1 MNQSPPSRSNPERRM
16 SVYALLALLL
26 ALFSYYWAN
35 RYPEYVWDGPIIL
48 FSAIGLF
55 FLAFRRVEKTAPT
68 LFETSD
74 LPPSPMVAGG
84 AGRGGWTRGWSLLK
98 EVARWRL
105 VLGGASIALTFVLL
119 SRLLTLERASYIV
132 EVWLWLGSIGL
143 FVLSVAPPVSRP
155 REDWSLWW
163 EMHRNTVLIVTV
175 MVVSAFMLRVWRLDT
190 IPSTLG
196 GDEASQGLEA
206 LRVLAGE
213 IRNPFTTGWL
223 GVPTMSFFFQSTTIE
238 LLGPTIIGLRL
249 PWVLLGT
256 ITVLLMF
263 WLVNRL
269 YRLPMALT
277 TTGLLATYHYHIH
290 YSRLGSNQIADPFF
304 MTLALL
310 FLYRAR
316 QSKHRLDWA
325 ITGIVVGVAQYF
337 YAGARLTIVVIAL
350 CIFYFFWLD
359 RTRRARLRDTLG
371 GALTVAGSFM
381 ITAAPM
387 MQYAYRFPND
397 YNARVNMVGI
407 FQSGWLENEV
417 NVRGVSMW
425 TLLWEQFQYAFFSF
439 NVFPDHT
446 VWYGSSEPLMDGI
459 WAVLF
464 LLGLLYATFR
474 LFPPHPEPKLFPF
487 VAWWWSGMLLGGML
501 TENPPSTQR
510 LIVLAPPACFFVA
523 LVLWRTVQYGQ
534 HALLK
539 KCNTRYTVPV
549 LLLCVLVLSWFSI
562 SRYFLIFT
570 PTNVYGSHNGEIATQ
585 MGFFLAETLQPE
597 QKVVFLGP
605 PVLYL
610 GFASIPYLAP
620 QAQNGI
626 DLHEPLT
633 QPPTLDS
640 LGLSVN
646 QQPLFIAG
654 PWRIQELEFVE
665 QAFPGGTRFSIP
677 DKNGSPLFWVY
688 EP

>member
-1 MNQSPPSRSNPERRM
+1 MNQSPPSNPNTERRA
-16 SVYALLALLL
+16 SVYAFLALLL

-35 RYPEYVWDGPIIL
+35 RYPEYTWDGPIML
-48 FSAIGLF
+48 FLAIGLF
-55 FLAFRRVEKTAPT
+55 FLAFRRVEKTAPSPSAGANNKAA
-68 LFETSD
+68 SD
-74 LPPSPMVAGG
+74 LPPSSIIGG
-84 AGRGGWTRGWSLLK
+84 VLK
-98 EVARWRL
+98 EVAGWRI
-105 VLGGASIALTFVLL
+105 VLFCVSVALTFVLL
-119 SRLLTLERASYIV
+119 SRLLTLERASYTV
-132 EVWLWLGSIGL
+132 EVLLWLGSIGL
-143 FVLSVAPPVSRP
+143 FVLSVAQPMSRP

-163 EMHRNTVLIVTV
+163 EMHRNTVLIMTLIIGA
-175 MVVSAFMLRVWRLDT
+175 AFVLRVWRLDT

-223 GVPTMSFFFQSTTIE
+223 GVPTMSFFFQSITIK
-238 LLGPTIIGLRL
+238 LLGPTMMALRL
-249 PWVLLGT
+249 PWVFVGT
-256 ITVLLMF
+256 ATVLLMF

-269 YRLPMALT
+269 YRLPLALT
-277 TTGLLATYHYHIH
+277 TTALLATYHYHIH

-304 MTLALL
+304 MALALL

-316 QSKHRLDWA
+316 DRKSPLDWA
-325 ITGIVVGVAQYF
+325 MTGIVVGVAQYF

-359 RTRRARLRDTLG
+359 RTRWARLRDTLG
-371 GALTVAGSFM
+371 GAFTVAASFI

-387 MQYAYRFPND
+387 IQYAYRFPND

-407 FQSGWLENEV
+407 FQSGWLENEMV
-417 NVRGVSMW
+417 VRGVSMW
-425 TLLWEQFQYAFFSF
+425 TLLWEQFQYAFFAF

-446 VWYGSSEPLMDGI
+446 VWYGSPKPLMDGI
-459 WAVLF
+459 WAILF

-474 LFPPHPEPKLFPF
+474 LLPPHPEPKLFPF
-487 VAWWWSGMLLGGML
+487 VAWWWSGMFLGGIL

-510 LIVLAPPACFFVA
+510 LIVLAPPACFFVG
-523 LVLWRTVQYGQ
+523 LVLWRTVQYLQ
-534 HALLK
+534 DALLEK
-539 KCNTRYTVPV
+539 KNTRYTVPT
-549 LLLCVLVLSWFSI
+549 LLLCVLVLSWFSV
-562 SRYFLIFT
+562 RWYFLSFT
-570 PTNVYGSHNGEIATQ
+570 PLNVYGSRNGEIATEV
-585 MGFFLAETLQPE
+585 GFFLADTLQPE
-597 QKVVFLGP
+597 QRVVFLGP

-620 QAQNGI
+620 QAQRGI

-633 QPPTLDS
+633 QPPSLDS

-654 PWRIQELEFVE
+654 PWRVQELDLVE
-665 QAFPGGTRFSIP
+665 QAFPGGTRFSVP
-677 DKNGSPLFWVY
+677 DKKGEPLFWVY
-688 EP
+688 EPEGDTK